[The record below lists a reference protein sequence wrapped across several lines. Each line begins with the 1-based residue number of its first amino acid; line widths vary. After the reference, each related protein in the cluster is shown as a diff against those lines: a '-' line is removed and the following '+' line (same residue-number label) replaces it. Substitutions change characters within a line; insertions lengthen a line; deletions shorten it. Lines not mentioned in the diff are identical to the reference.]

1 MVAYG
6 DDDDDCAN
14 KECAFLWRLNLRISY
29 DFNIG
34 VWGWSKKTSSVCGI
48 PKVNLRIRN
57 DIGNGTDGLASIQH
71 LHIPSQLGADGG
83 LKSTN

>member
-1 MVAYG
+1 VLIVLFVESVLE
-6 DDDDDCAN
+6 N
-14 KECAFLWRLNLRISY
+14 SY

-34 VWGWSKKTSSVCGI
+34 VWGWPKKGPDIFVVI

-57 DIGNGTDGLASIQH
+57 WVRMIWRAFNICIYPPDWEQMKV
-71 LHIPSQLGADGG
+71 